1 MAGFTLVGVPS
12 SAGTHGIGQEQ
23 APLQFRRA
31 GLVDRLIAAGI
42 EIIDDG
48 DLPLALYRPRSPDRH
63 QQNLGQVVAVAQR
76 VAGKVDHVVAA
87 GQVPVVLGG
96 DCTITLGVVA
106 GLQRHQPGA
115 GLVYFDGD
123 ADLNTPATTRS
134 GILDGMGVAHL
145 LGYGAPALAGLGPQV
160 PLLPAERLVLFG
172 FDPVTLEP
180 AETERLRR
188 SGLAT
193 WPVDK
198 IAGRPAEAA
207 AEALAVL
214 ERRADPLLVH
224 FDVDAIDST
233 DLPLAN
239 YPHFNLG
246 QSFDSAMTC
255 LAAFCAH
262 PRFAGLVITEV
273 NPDHDADGTLLTRL
287 IDGVVTALAGAAK
300 ANIRGGRSA

>member
-1 MAGFTLVGVPS
+1 
-12 SAGTHGIGQEQ
+12 
-23 APLQFRRA
+23 
-31 GLVDRLIAAGI
+31 
-42 EIIDDG
+42 
-48 DLPLALYRPRSPDRH
+48 
-63 QQNLGQVVAVAQR
+63 
-76 VAGKVDHVVAA
+76 
-87 GQVPVVLGG
+87 
-96 DCTITLGVVA
+96 
-106 GLQRHQPGA
+106 
-115 GLVYFDGD
+115 VYFDGD

-134 GILDGMGVAHL
+134 GILDGVGVAHR
-145 LGYGAPALAGLGPQV
+145 LGDGAPALAGLGPQV

-172 FDPVTLEP
+172 FDPVMLEP

-193 WPVDK
+193 WPVNK

-233 DLPLAN
+233 ELPLAN

-255 LAAFCAH
+255 SPPSAHIPGSPGWSSPRSTPITTPTAPCSPASSTVSSPRWPAPRKLISVAAV
-262 PRFAGLVITEV
+262 P
-273 NPDHDADGTLLTRL
+273 PDHVVTSARTGRRSTLPAMRGAAHRSPRSGTAHAVTLATRL
-287 IDGVVTALAGAAK
+287 PSISKAARRASCASK
-300 ANIRGGRSA
+300 VCCVASSARWCRVPVAARIPP

>member
-31 GLVDRLIAAGI
+31 GLVERLIAASI

-63 QQNLGQVVAVAQR
+63 QQNLGQVVTVAQR

-87 GQVPVVLGG
+87 GRVPVVLGG

-123 ADLNTPATTRS
+123 VDLNTPATSRS

-145 LGYGAPALAGLGPQV
+145 LGDGAHAGRPSPA
-160 PLLPAERLVLFG
+160 PLLPAERLVLSG
-172 FDPVTLEP
+172 FDPVMLEP

-287 IDGVVTALAGAAK
+287 IDGVATALAGAAK
-300 ANIRGGRSA
+300 S

>member
-1 MAGFTLVGVPS
+1 
-12 SAGTHGIGQEQ
+12 
-23 APLQFRRA
+23 
-31 GLVDRLIAAGI
+31 
-42 EIIDDG
+42 
-48 DLPLALYRPRSPDRH
+48 
-63 QQNLGQVVAVAQR
+63 
-76 VAGKVDHVVAA
+76 
-87 GQVPVVLGG
+87 
-96 DCTITLGVVA
+96 
-106 GLQRHQPGA
+106 
-115 GLVYFDGD
+115 
-123 ADLNTPATTRS
+123 
-134 GILDGMGVAHL
+134 
-145 LGYGAPALAGLGPQV
+145 
-160 PLLPAERLVLFG
+160 VLFG
-172 FDPVTLEP
+172 FDPVMLEP

-193 WPVDK
+193 WPVNK

-262 PRFAGLVITEV
+262 PRFAGLVITRST
-273 NPDHDADGTLLTRL
+273 PITTP
-287 IDGVVTALAGAAK
+287 TAPCSSGSSTASSPRWPAPRK